1 MIVYIRR
8 PCQARVRLRLS
19 HGLYDS
25 SPARSQSHSPWSSYT
40 GSTSEELI
48 NEKIVR
54 LTRKNKHSRSNNKEV
69 HLGYG
74 LGLAELLTKSLLLTL
89 DFFHLFGVDFSEL
102 ALVAED
108 VRP

>member
-1 MIVYIRR
+1 M
-8 PCQARVRLRLS
+8 PLRLS

-25 SPARSQSHSPWSSYT
+25 SPDRRQSHSPWSSYT

-48 NEKIVR
+48 NEKIVK
-54 LTRKNKHSRSNNKEV
+54 LTRENKHSRSNNKEV

-74 LGLAELLTKSLLLTL
+74 LGLAELLTQSLLLPL
-89 DFFHLFGVDFSEL
+89 DLLHLFGVDFPEL
-102 ALVAED
+102 ALVAKD